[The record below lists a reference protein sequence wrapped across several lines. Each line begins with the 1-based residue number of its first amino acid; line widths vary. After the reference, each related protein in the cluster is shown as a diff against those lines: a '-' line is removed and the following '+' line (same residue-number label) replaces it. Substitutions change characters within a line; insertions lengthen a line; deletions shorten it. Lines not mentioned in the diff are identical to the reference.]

1 MKGKRVAYITVKN
14 KDYIRTTQ
22 IKRLLEKEAAYFAL
36 FSSEK
41 GNPLSRA
48 LDLRRRMK
56 RMDLSGYD
64 VVILGFLPQ
73 LLWGALPK
81 KMTEGLGGD
90 AVGEGIKQGAKGRP
104 VIVSEF
110 FLSVYDTVVLDRRLV
125 EDGHYASMKCRELD
139 RRAILGADL
148 VLTDTRADAD
158 FFASL
163 YGADRSK
170 FDTLYLEADSEI
182 YNGTGQ
188 DLQTVID
195 EIENAETTYASSD
208 KLRDA
213 GSVSTVLYFGT
224 GLPLQGTDVVMEA
237 FNQVAGDTNSR
248 IRCVFIGK
256 TRGIPKVE
264 LIKARKNPNIE
275 IIHWLPQSALA
286 EKIRHADLC
295 IAGHFNL
302 YIDKASRTIPGKAF
316 IYEAMNKPMILGDT
330 EANHELFSE
339 DARHLFVPRGNAK
352 ALADAIRSF

>member
-22 IKRLLEKEAAYFAL
+22 IKRLLEKEAAYFAC

-56 RMDLSGYD
+56 RMDFSDYD

-73 LLWGALPK
+73 LLWDALPK
-81 KMTEGLGGD
+81 KMTEGRGGD

-148 VLTDTRADAD
+148 VLTDTKADAD

-170 FDTLYLEADSEI
+170 FETLYLEADPEI
-182 YNGTGQ
+182 YAGDGKE
-188 DLQTVID
+188 LQTTVN
-195 EIENAETTYASSD
+195 EIE
-208 KLRDA
+208 
-213 GSVSTVLYFGT
+213 SVKVTAVPSGKGLDEELPFTVLYFGT
-224 GLPLQGTDVVMEA
+224 GLPLQGTDIVIEA
-237 FNQVAGDTNSR
+237 FDQVAGEENSR

-264 LIKARKNPNIE
+264 LIKARNNPNIE
-275 IIHWLPQSALA
+275 FIRWLPQQELA
-286 EKIRHADLC
+286 EKIRQADLC
-295 IAGHFNL
+295 LAGHFNL

-316 IYEAMNKPMILGDT
+316 IYEAMHKPMILGDT

-339 DARHLFVPRGNAK
+339 DARHLFVPRGNVK